1 MAHGDRTGDP
11 SVRTPYKDNRKR
23 DRRHHHNR
31 IPVRPAGVGRGVRPE
46 SEGADPIG
54 SAPVDLDSRSGAGN
68 RSGAYRNRALIVPRL
83 TVSSLTEQLTM
94 GSPSSNGS
102 NVYTPQAS
110 WMMPVALL

>member
-1 MAHGDRTGDP
+1 MAIGQGTHPFALRTKITANATAVIIIFSAGGVTGDGQG
-11 SVRTPYKDNRKR
+11 KR
-23 DRRHHHNR
+23 AEN
-31 IPVRPAGVGRGVRPE
+31 
-46 SEGADPIG
+46 EGADPLG
-54 SAPVDLDSRSGAGN
+54 SAPADRDPRSGAGN
-68 RSGAYRNRALIVPRL
+68 RSGVYRNRALIVPKL